1 MPWVWAKRSDTQAPS
16 KFSPTFAVHSPSPMP
31 QLNPHLTP
39 VMHALGKVLVDTR
52 AHVLS
57 PWAQLQANK
66 AAQEGGP
73 VDSNSLETALEKSL
87 G

>member
-16 KFSPTFAVHSPSPMP
+16 KFSPYLCCALPLLHATAQPSP
-31 QLNPHLTP
+31 HSCYAHTRE
-39 VMHALGKVLVDTR
+39 VLVDTR
-52 AHVLS
+52 ARVLS

-66 AAQEGGP
+66 APQEGGP